1 MKTLRVSCA
10 VLRVSG
16 KILAAQRSAQMSH
29 AGQWEFP
36 GGKIEAGESPEAA
49 LIREIREE
57 LGVAIAIERAL
68 PTVEHVYPERKVL
81 LFPFFCRPL
90 AENIQPHE
98 HQALRWCQPDELK
111 SLAWLEADLPVVEW
125 VLKFLSQGE

>member
-10 VLRVSG
+10 VLRASG

-57 LGVAIAIERAL
+57 LGIEIEIESAL
-68 PTVEHVYPERKVL
+68 PVVEHMYPERQVQ
-81 LFPFFCRPL
+81 LFPFVSRL
-90 AENIQPHE
+90 LSGRLQPHE
-98 HQALRWCQPDELK
+98 HSELRWCQPDELK
-111 SLAWLEADLPVVEW
+111 SLDWLEADIPVVEW
-125 VLKFLSQGE
+125 VLKSLSQGE